1 MKLCAIVPSYNHHRV
16 VGEVVRALRAA
27 DIPVFLIDDGSAE
40 ETRLVLSAL
49 AGPGVTVHRLP
60 QNGGKGAAVL
70 TGFRLA
76 RAEGYSH
83 ALQVDADGQHDLTR
97 LEALIATSKAEP
109 TALVSGQPRYDAS
122 IPTGRKIGRWI
133 THVWVWIE
141 TLSLSITDSMCG
153 FRIYPLEATERL
165 MALEPIGHYMDFD
178 TDIMVR
184 LFWRGTPV
192 VMVPVDVTYPPDN
205 TSNFAMVRDNV
216 RISLMH
222 TRLVFGM
229 LARLPRFILR
239 RGWA

>member
-16 VGEVVRALRAA
+16 VGEVIAALRATN
-27 DIPVFLIDDGSAE
+27 IPVFLIDDGSAE
-40 ETRLVLSAL
+40 ETRRVLAAL
-49 AGPGVTVHRLP
+49 TGPDVTVHHLP

-76 RAEGYSH
+76 QAEGYSH

-97 LEALIATSKAEP
+97 LSALIDAAKADP
-109 TALVSGQPRYDAS
+109 CALISGQPRYDAS

-141 TLSLSITDSMCG
+141 TLSLAITDSMCG
-153 FRIYPLEATERL
+153 FRIYPLEASGRL
-165 MALEPIGHYMDFD
+165 MAAEPIGHYMDFD

-192 VMVPVDVTYPPDN
+192 VMVPVNVTYPPDN

-229 LARLPRFILR
+229 MARLPRFILR

>member
-16 VGEVVRALRAA
+16 VGDVVAALRAA
-27 DIPVFLIDDGSAE
+27 DIPIFLIDDGSLD
-40 ETRLVLSAL
+40 ETRRVLASL
-49 AGPGVTVHRLP
+49 AAPGVTVHHLP
-60 QNGGKGAAVL
+60 QNGGKGGAVL

-76 RAEGYSH
+76 QAEGYSH
-83 ALQVDADGQHDLTR
+83 ALQVDADGQHDLSR
-97 LEALIATSKAEP
+97 LTALIDAAKADP
-109 TALVSGQPRYDAS
+109 SALVSGQPRYDAS

-141 TLSLSITDSMCG
+141 TLSLAITDSMCG
-153 FRIYPLEATERL
+153 FRIYPLAATGRL
-165 MALEPIGHYMDFD
+165 MAAEPIGQYMDFD

-184 LFWRGTPV
+184 LYWRGTPV